1 MSLQQNTM
9 ESEGPDPS
17 KNYIERLPSEIFDE
31 IIETFNEMV
40 APKGR
45 NKALVPLCSVSKKFL
60 ASAQR
65 LLYRDPEV
73 CSTIPSLRSDTEEM
87 LWCIKRLRFIA
98 SGIIKNRQLANYVKV
113 ISLSIDHETRHGS
126 VFINKGDMQCLA
138 PMLPDL
144 QKLANETPGR
154 KKLLPVGDGDNIM
167 DAFLEALCALCPNA
181 ERIYLKMPT
190 VLRGFPRLLRLA
202 SDLDLSPRLI
212 LSLPEPEG
220 EVAKFAT
227 WEFCRTKGSLH
238 FTLKLQKSALFLY
251 RDIIQGATV
260 YDLVSLK
267 ITAGEQTLPDDVE
280 DVFSTFNTHKT
291 IKELTLNWTPQHSG
305 NPSLYPRSSYFSLEG
320 LQNLQRLYIK
330 SRILEAALMGAPSGS
345 FARMLPKS
353 LEALYIF
360 GDCEDWQ
367 LTALRDLVRGKHLPN
382 LYGVLVDE
390 IVGSGG
396 LLDEC
401 CKEMASA
408 KINFSFT
415 PKRSRQ

>member
-9 ESEGPDPS
+9 ESERPDPS
-17 KNYIERLPSEIFDE
+17 KNYIEHLPPEIFGV
-31 IIETFNEMV
+31 IIETFYEMV

-45 NKALVPLCSVSKKFL
+45 NKALVPLCSVSKNFL

-73 CSTIPSLRSDTEEM
+73 YSTIPSLRSGTEEI
-87 LWCIKRLRFIA
+87 LWCIKRLRLIA
-98 SGIIKNRQLANYVKV
+98 SGIIKNKQLANYVKV
-113 ISLSIDHETRHGS
+113 ISLTIDRKTRHGP

-154 KKLLPVGDGDNIM
+154 RKLLPVEDGDNIM

-181 ERIYLKMPT
+181 KRIYLIMPT

-238 FTLKLQKSALFLY
+238 FTLKLQESALFLY
-251 RDIIQGATV
+251 RDIIQGAAV

-267 ITAGEQTLPDDVE
+267 IIAGEQTLPDDVE

-291 IKELTLNWTPQHSG
+291 IKELTLSWTPQHSG
-305 NPSLYPRSSYFSLEG
+305 NPSIYPRSSYFSLEG

-353 LEALYIF
+353 LEALYIC

-367 LTALRDLVRGKHLPN
+367 LTALRDLARGKPLPN
-382 LYGVLVDE
+382 LYSVLVDKV
-390 IVGSGG
+390 VGSGD

-408 KINFSFT
+408 KIGFGFT
-415 PKRSRQ
+415 PKQSGQ

>member
-9 ESEGPDPS
+9 ESERPDPS
-17 KNYIERLPSEIFDE
+17 KNYIERLPTEIFDE
-31 IIETFNEMV
+31 IIKTFNEMN
-40 APKGR
+40 GSEGMTDC
-45 NKALVPLCSVSKKFL
+45 KALGPLCSVSKKP
-60 ASAQR
+60 
-65 LLYRDPEV
+65 LLYRD
-73 CSTIPSLRSDTEEM
+73 
-87 LWCIKRLRFIA
+87 
-98 SGIIKNRQLANYVKV
+98 
-113 ISLSIDHETRHGS
+113 
-126 VFINKGDMQCLA
+126 
-138 PMLPDL
+138 
-144 QKLANETPGR
+144 
-154 KKLLPVGDGDNIM
+154 
-167 DAFLEALCALCPNA
+167 LEN
-181 ERIYLKMPT
+181 
-190 VLRGFPRLLRLA
+190 
-202 SDLDLSPRLI
+202 
-212 LSLPEPEG
+212 
-220 EVAKFAT
+220 
-227 WEFCRTKGSLH
+227 
-238 FTLKLQKSALFLY
+238 SALFLY
-251 RDIIQGATV
+251 RGIIQGATV

-367 LTALRDLVRGKHLPN
+367 LTALRDLVRGKHLSN
-382 LYGVLVDE
+382 LCGVLVDE

-396 LLDEC
+396 LLDEW